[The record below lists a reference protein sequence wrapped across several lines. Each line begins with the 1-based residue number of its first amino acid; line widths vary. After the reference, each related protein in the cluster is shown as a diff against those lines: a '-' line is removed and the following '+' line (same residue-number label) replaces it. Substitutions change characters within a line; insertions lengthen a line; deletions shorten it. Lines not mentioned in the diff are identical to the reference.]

1 MHKTGPFTCMVE
13 NLSKKNAVCTDNK
26 VRIYIVQVAKVTVP
40 FFLTITITEGGLV
53 PKVFMEIV
61 PYWLLVVKPAC
72 PPTAKIPLDWM

>member
-1 MHKTGPFTCMVE
+1 MY
-13 NLSKKNAVCTDNK
+13 
-26 VRIYIVQVAKVTVP
+26 IYNIYVQVAKVTVP
-40 FFLTITITEGGLV
+40 FLTITITEGGLV